1 MCVKFCWPLRE
12 LLWAFLPFLADLLDP
27 NFIVRG
33 HSYVNLLDVCDAAI
47 GFGCIDS
54 LSHIHTQRRKKKIY
68 IFFFFRYT
76 DEEVGHKGVLILI
89 PTHEIMRFPQ
99 IFSPD
104 KSRWLCCDRE
114 RESARERGREII
126 PTGVCC
132 AGESNNLY
140 EYVKCATASFEDV
153 RTRWPLPERKWRN
166 QGGSELTWIG
176 YSQQD
181 QREATW
187 APWIFQYD
195 PFYHQ
200 GVNVSSKI
208 YLWAKKKKCLY
219 VRGAKGKISFANSTK
234 RPKLCLWREKMNFK
248 SRPTSSSHLLH
259 ILSCWETT
267 AESTLF

>member
-1 MCVKFCWPLRE
+1 MFVMQQ
-12 LLWAFLPFLADLLDP
+12 LALVAL
-27 NFIVRG
+27 I
-33 HSYVNLLDVCDAAI
+33 HS
-47 GFGCIDS
+47 
-54 LSHIHTQRRKKKIY
+54 HTYTLKGGRKRYIY
-68 IFFFFRYT
+68 IYFFFFRYT

>member
-200 GVNVSSKI
+200 GVKVKYI
-208 YLWAKKKKCLY
+208 FGQKKKKMLICQ
-219 VRGAKGKISFANSTK
+219 RCKRQDFFRQQHKTTK
-234 RPKLCLWREKMNFK
+234 TLFVEKKMNFK

>member
-1 MCVKFCWPLRE
+1 MFVMQQ
-12 LLWAFLPFLADLLDP
+12 LALVAL
-27 NFIVRG
+27 I
-33 HSYVNLLDVCDAAI
+33 HS
-47 GFGCIDS
+47 
-54 LSHIHTQRRKKKIY
+54 HTYTLKGGRKRYIY
-68 IFFFFRYT
+68 IFFFRYT

-200 GVNVSSKI
+200 GVKVKYI
-208 YLWAKKKKCLY
+208 FGQKKKKCLY

-234 RPKLCLWREKMNFK
+234 RPKLCREKNEFQE
-248 SRPTSSSHLLH
+248 SSNLLLSSAAHSQLLRDNSWKHLVLKQQRRSQNNSD
-259 ILSCWETT
+259 IAVFLKDNE
-267 AESTLF
+267 LR